1 MAATLK
7 WLGQDLAMTRR
18 VRAGRSSNP
27 EHRSAGPHREPG
39 LIDAHHHYTL
49 SAVLAHLLLD
59 VGYAKFK
66 ARIARM

>member
-1 MAATLK
+1 
-7 WLGQDLAMTRR
+7 
-18 VRAGRSSNP
+18 
-27 EHRSAGPHREPG
+27 

>member
-1 MAATLK
+1 
-7 WLGQDLAMTRR
+7 
-18 VRAGRSSNP
+18 
-27 EHRSAGPHREPG
+27 

-49 SAVLAHLLLD
+49 SAVLALFLLD